1 MLGQNRQPENGLA
14 VLLAVNILAQH
25 FAHGGIKRLQHV
37 LRIGFAAAFGIQIE
51 FDFGL
56 GARWAHNQAAAVGKV
71 VHQNI
76 VSAFGLQVVDG
87 LLHGVP
93 ADLAGRILPQGS
105 HQFADVGKVADADGD
120 LSAGVCAECLREIAG
135 VVKQGFA
142 LRFQAAY

>member
-1 MLGQNRQPENGLA
+1 MRVVRHQQFPSAILS
-14 VLLAVNILAQH
+14 AVNILAQH

-37 LRIGFAAAFGIQIE
+37 LRVGFAAAFCIQIE

-56 GARWAHNQAAAVGKV
+56 GARWTHNQAAAVGKV
-71 VHQNI
+71 LYQNI
-76 VSAFGLQVVDG
+76 VLAFGLQVINALRYG
-87 LLHGVP
+87 LP
-93 ADLAGRILPQGS
+93 ADLAGGILPQGS

-120 LSAGVCAECLREIAG
+120 LSAGVCAKGLGEIAG